1 MKNSVLRRF
10 GSVVL
15 SAAMLLTMLACTA
28 MSASAADSRIVHI
41 TIKDVVRDYSFA
53 ADLVDSINAQRSSL
67 GTSYPAFTIDENVE
81 EDSMARAAELP
92 ILTQNMDLQMKM
104 YADMEYEPE
113 GDPNSQYFE
122 AVIASTGS
130 VSEIVSTLFSKYDCA
145 ATVKAK
151 KATEIGVGVITIN
164 GDTKTRFICVRT
176 TNEKTNNK
184 CLESITSA
192 QLRAKGTK
200 ALNQETLAVMD
211 ALTLDSVSSY
221 NGTTIKKGEKKALL
235 YKSGNYDGLNYS
247 AYIIPEFLVSSLE
260 IVGYDYEGNIIGKKQ
275 GTATVTMLLNGEG
288 NRAYSETVTIN
299 VEEDKVPLENNS
311 SVSSEKVNL
320 GEKVAL
326 TGAAAGGTAPYKFAF
341 YYKKHSAASWIA
353 LGTEFGDET
362 EASFKPGSAVYYD
375 VKISVRDSDNTQLNR
390 IFSINVVDTS
400 PALINNSTI
409 SSTAVVA
416 GDEVTLT
423 AIASGGKAP
432 YTYALMFKKKDN
444 TKWTKIGEKYG
455 TASVGSFT
463 PGKAVPYD
471 IMINVKDSTGKI
483 KSKSFTLEV
492 LPKLTNTS
500 TISASSVKLGTAVT
514 LNASADGGIGPY
526 TYALMYKKSS
536 GTTWTKIGKKYG
548 TESVG
553 SFTPGK
559 AVPYDIRINVKDST
573 GKIKTKNFTIEV
585 TK

>member
-221 NGTTIKKGEKKALL
+221 NGTTIKKG
-235 YKSGNYDGLNYS
+235 
-247 AYIIPEFLVSSLE
+247 
-260 IVGYDYEGNIIGKKQ
+260 
-275 GTATVTMLLNGEG
+275 
-288 NRAYSETVTIN
+288 
-299 VEEDKVPLENNS
+299 
-311 SVSSEKVNL
+311 
-320 GEKVAL
+320 
-326 TGAAAGGTAPYKFAF
+326 
-341 YYKKHSAASWIA
+341 
-353 LGTEFGDET
+353 
-362 EASFKPGSAVYYD
+362 
-375 VKISVRDSDNTQLNR
+375 
-390 IFSINVVDTS
+390 
-400 PALINNSTI
+400 
-409 SSTAVVA
+409 
-416 GDEVTLT
+416 
-423 AIASGGKAP
+423 
-432 YTYALMFKKKDN
+432 
-444 TKWTKIGEKYG
+444 
-455 TASVGSFT
+455 
-463 PGKAVPYD
+463 
-471 IMINVKDSTGKI
+471 
-483 KSKSFTLEV
+483 
-492 LPKLTNTS
+492 
-500 TISASSVKLGTAVT
+500 
-514 LNASADGGIGPY
+514 
-526 TYALMYKKSS
+526 
-536 GTTWTKIGKKYG
+536 
-548 TESVG
+548 
-553 SFTPGK
+553 
-559 AVPYDIRINVKDST
+559 
-573 GKIKTKNFTIEV
+573 
-585 TK
+585 

>member
-200 ALNQETLAVMD
+200 ALNQNTLAVMD

-260 IVGYDYEGNIIGKKQ
+260 IVGYDYEGNIIGKKK

-288 NRAYSETVTIN
+288 NR
-299 VEEDKVPLENNS
+299 
-311 SVSSEKVNL
+311 
-320 GEKVAL
+320 KVAL
-326 TGAAAGGTAPYKFAF
+326 TGAAAGGTASYKFAF
-341 YYKKHSAASWIA
+341 YYKKHSAASWTA

-416 GDEVTLT
+416 GDVVTLT